1 MDQPG
6 FGMKFK
12 IIANSIDLKF
22 NRRSAAFGL
31 TASQAHLL
39 GYIVKHHTDHAV
51 GFPELETFFNLRHP
65 TITGIIQ
72 RLEEKDFI
80 TCIQDDV
87 DRRKKRVEPT
97 AKSVELFQS
106 MYEDRVQV
114 EKELTA
120 GICATDLAEFER
132 VLDQI
137 FANALRDKDLPR
149 CPIQAAMSQEERR

>member
-6 FGMKFK
+6 FGMKLK
-12 IIANSIDLKF
+12 IIANSIDVKF
-22 NRRSAAFGL
+22 NRRSTAMGL
-31 TASQAHLL
+31 TSSQAHML
-39 GYIVKHHTDHAV
+39 GYIVKHKDRAV
-51 GFPELETFFNLRHP
+51 GFQELETFFNLRHS

-72 RLEEKDFI
+72 RLEEKGFV

-97 AKSVELFQS
+97 TKSLELLQN
-106 MYEDRVQV
+106 MYEGRVQV

-120 GICATDLAEFER
+120 GICATDLMEFER

-137 FANALRDKDLPR
+137 FANALRENDLQR
-149 CPIQAAMSQEERR
+149 CPIQTAISQEERR